1 MVNIAVLAK
10 ISLNLNLLKI
20 ESNGKIN
27 TAESPLAISE
37 YDKNALEEA
46 LRIREK
52 FGGKVICI
60 SVLTWGP
67 VNKKLQDAE
76 RIMRETLALG
86 VDEAHLVVDDYFDSC
101 SPLETSLAIASV
113 LRKLGNFDLYLCGES
128 SMDVSSAQIPARIA
142 SILDIPFITYVA
154 KIRIEENK
162 IFFHRELPNGV
173 QIIEAQ
179 PPLVVSVTGE
189 INQPRLPTL
198 KQILQSKNKPLIKYT
213 MKDLQI
219 ETKAGKLNQ
228 WMEVRPVIRKN
239 IIYEG
244 SKLEEIAQ
252 DLINNLIQEGVLKI

>member
-1 MVNIAVLAK
+1 
-10 ISLNLNLLKI
+10 
-20 ESNGKIN
+20 
-27 TAESPLAISE
+27 
-37 YDKNALEEA
+37 
-46 LRIREK
+46 
-52 FGGKVICI
+52 
-60 SVLTWGP
+60 
-67 VNKKLQDAE
+67 
-76 RIMRETLALG
+76 
-86 VDEAHLVVDDYFDSC
+86 
-101 SPLETSLAIASV
+101 
-113 LRKLGNFDLYLCGES
+113 
-128 SMDVSSAQIPARIA
+128 
-142 SILDIPFITYVA
+142 
-154 KIRIEENK
+154 
-162 IFFHRELPNGV
+162 V

-213 MKDLQI
+213 LKDLQI